1 MKPRVLVLRAPGT
14 NCDLETSHAFEL
26 AGGTPQRVHI
36 RELRSNPSLFND
48 FQIFVIPGGFTY
60 GDDAGAGTLL
70 ASQLTHFLGD
80 HLREF
85 RDQGKLV
92 LGICN
97 GFQVLLKSGL
107 LLPPDEDGPVA
118 TLTQNTCGRYLDT
131 WVSLRAFPSNCPFL
145 AAIDRLTLPIAHG
158 EGRFIARESW
168 IREGLA
174 QTGQAV
180 LKFVPAIPGAP
191 AETYNPNGSDLDLA
205 GLCDL
210 TGQIFGLMPHPE
222 RHMFATQNPTWTRK
236 EFQDSADG
244 LQIFRNAVAWFV

>member
-14 NCDLETSHAFEL
+14 NCDLETSHAFTL
-26 AGGTPQRVHI
+26 AGAEPQRVHI
-36 RELRSNPSLFND
+36 RELRANPSLFND

-60 GDDAGAGTLL
+60 GDDGGAGTLL
-70 ASQLTHFLGD
+70 ASQLSHFLGD

-85 RDQGKLV
+85 RDQGKLI

-107 LLPPDEDGPVA
+107 LLPSDEEGPVA

-131 WVSLRAFPSNCPFL
+131 WVTLKAFPSNCPFL
-145 AAIDRLTLPIAHG
+145 AAIDRMTLPVAHG
-158 EGRFIARESW
+158 EGRFLAREGW

-174 QTGQAV
+174 QSGQAV
-180 LKFVPAIPGAP
+180 LRYCPASEGPMG
-191 AETYNPNGSDLDLA
+191 ESYNPNGSDLDLA

-210 TGQIFGLMPHPE
+210 TGQVFGLMPHPE
-222 RHMFATQNPTWTRK
+222 RHMFPTQNPTWTRQG
-236 EFQDSADG
+236 FQDSGDG